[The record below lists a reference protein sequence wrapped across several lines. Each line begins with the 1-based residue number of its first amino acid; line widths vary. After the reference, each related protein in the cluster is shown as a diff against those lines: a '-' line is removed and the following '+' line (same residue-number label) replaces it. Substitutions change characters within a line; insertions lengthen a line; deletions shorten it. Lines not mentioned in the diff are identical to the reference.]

1 MLMYFQGRQKSSRL
15 NFARV
20 ALLSVSALLS
30 LGFSN
35 AKRVGSQIQIEPR
48 LGAATLTPPVATQP
62 QPVPLVAS
70 LKLPAPSRP
79 SSFAKD
85 ASLGTVLG
93 EVDSLHWVSAAI
105 YAPDRGQDEDEL
117 RQLQP
122 TTFRGVGFPDIQTHL
137 KQVVYFD
144 PTADLPNRWNQMVSW
159 RDNVDGKRSAEPIA
173 HVRCMGLSPQAVAR
187 RAEKFDSLILALAI
201 EYRVSA
207 SLIKAVVTE
216 ESCFNT
222 KAVSPV
228 GAQGLMQLMPN
239 TANWLKVNDPNNPED
254 NLRAGV
260 RYLAYLKGKFNSRDL
275 VLAAYNAGPGN
286 VRRYSGVPPF
296 AETEA
301 YIKKVKSNYR
311 RYAAA
316 TRLSIR

>member
-1 MLMYFQGRQKSSRL
+1 M
-15 NFARV
+15 
-20 ALLSVSALLS
+20 SALLS
-30 LGFSN
+30 LGFSK
-35 AKRVGSQIQIEPR
+35 ADRVGAQAQNEPR
-48 LGAATLTPPVATQP
+48 LGAATLTPLVMSQP
-62 QPVPLVAS
+62 QPVPDVAS
-70 LKLPAPSRP
+70 SQLLVPSRP
-79 SSFAKD
+79 SSYAKNV
-85 ASLGTVLG
+85 SLNTVLG
-93 EVDSLHWVSAAI
+93 EVDSRHWVSSAI
-105 YAPDRGQDEDEL
+105 DAPDGTENEL
-117 RQLQP
+117 QSLQP
-122 TTFRGVGFPDIQTHL
+122 TTFRGVGFPDIQTHR

-144 PTADLPNRWNQMVSW
+144 PTADQPNHWNQLISW
-159 RDNVDGKRSAEPIA
+159 RDNANGELSVEPIA

-187 RAEKFDSLILALAI
+187 RAKKFESLILSLAI
-201 EYRVSA
+201 EYDVSA
-207 SLIKAVVTE
+207 SLIKAVVTT

-239 TANWLKVNDPNNPED
+239 TANWLKVNDLNNPEQ

-286 VRRYSGVPPF
+286 VRRYNGVPPF

-301 YIKKVKSNYR
+301 YIKKVQSNYR

>member
-1 MLMYFQGRQKSSRL
+1 MLMLFQNRQKSSRL

-20 ALLSVSALLS
+20 ALLSMSALLS

-35 AKRVGSQIQIEPR
+35 ADRVGAQVQNKPR
-48 LGAATLTPPVATQP
+48 LGAARATPLVMNQP
-62 QPVPLVAS
+62 QPVAGVA
-70 LKLPAPSRP
+70 LQKLLAPSRP
-79 SSFAKD
+79 SSYVKD
-85 ASLGTVLG
+85 PSLNTVLG
-93 EVDSLHWVSAAI
+93 EVDSLHWVSSAS
-105 YAPDRGQDEDEL
+105 YAPDPMQNEL
-117 RQLQP
+117 HSLQP
-122 TTFRGVGFPDIQTHL
+122 TTFRGVGFPDIQTHR
-137 KQVVYFD
+137 KQMVYFD
-144 PTADLPNRWNQMVSW
+144 PTDDLPNRWNQMISW
-159 RDNVDGKRSAEPIA
+159 RDNADGELSAEPIA

-187 RAEKFDSLILALAI
+187 RAEEFELLILSLAI

-207 SLIKAVVTE
+207 SLIKAVVTT

-239 TANWLKVNDPNNPED
+239 TANWLKVDDLDNPED

-301 YIKKVKSNYR
+301 YIKKVQSNYR